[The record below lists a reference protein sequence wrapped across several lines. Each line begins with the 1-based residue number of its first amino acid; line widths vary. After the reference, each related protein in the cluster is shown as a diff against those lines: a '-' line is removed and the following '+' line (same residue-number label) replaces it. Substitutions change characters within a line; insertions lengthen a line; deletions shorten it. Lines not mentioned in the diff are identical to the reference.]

1 MTTNEAADQNTD
13 NLEVVRT
20 VLTQTATLL
29 HNVSVPLAVV
39 EQVDYTQVYTITFV
53 TGVQYFYVWCMYINN
68 SNIKEV
74 PILTKDTVYRE

>member
-1 MTTNEAADQNTD
+1 MVNNLTAVIMTTNEAADQNTD

-39 EQVDYTQVYTITFV
+39 EQVDYTQVYNIAIINF
-53 TGVQYFYVWCMYINN
+53 FYVWCMYI
-68 SNIKEV
+68 KQQ
-74 PILTKDTVYRE
+74 Y